1 MKKILMVA
9 AFFAAAIFT
18 SYATDYFVSPTGNDG
33 NSGLEEKKPFATLGK
48 VMPLLKPANKKWV
61 NEEYTDADFESIDMN
76 VLRAQRNADG
86 TYSKETLQFML
97 LKNNPNSYGVRAGKY
112 LEAIANAKKISGA
125 E

>member
-1 MKKILMVA
+1 MK
-9 AFFAAAIFT
+9 
-18 SYATDYFVSPTGNDG
+18 N
-33 NSGLEEKKPFATLGK
+33 NSFSWDK
-48 VMPLLKPANKKWV
+48 ANKTWV

>member
-1 MKKILMVA
+1 M
-9 AFFAAAIFT
+9 
-18 SYATDYFVSPTGNDG
+18 
-33 NSGLEEKKPFATLGK
+33 
-48 VMPLLKPANKKWV
+48 